1 MTEQDLSFEE
11 LVAYASGELTG
22 ADAERI
28 EARVEGSGAVTRLRR
43 IFELLRTDDSA
54 APPAEVRRRVMA
66 AFGEIARPS
75 RPWLEGLQQLVARL
89 ILDTRDQVAVAAYR
103 GGTSSYRMAFDS
115 PCGRIDLQVLPPA
128 PSASDRWRLRGEAAF
143 DETRPTT
150 VSLVAGEASEPA
162 ATASADEQG
171 HFNIE
176 SPPGVY
182 DLLIELE
189 TADQVVVA
197 PGLEIGSD
205 VG

>member
-1 MTEQDLSFEE
+1 MTEQDQSFEE
-11 LVAYASGELTG
+11 LVAYASGELSA
-22 ADAERI
+22 ADARRV
-28 EARVEGSGAVTRLRR
+28 EARAGDSGAVTRLRR
-43 IFELLRTDDSA
+43 LFELLRTDDSA
-54 APPAEVRRRVMA
+54 APPGAVRRRAIA
-66 AFGEIARPS
+66 AFGESARPS
-75 RPWLEGLQQLVARL
+75 RPWLDGLQQLVARL
-89 ILDTRDQVAVAAYR
+89 VLDSRDQVAVAAYR

-115 PCGRIDLQVLPPA
+115 PCGRIDLQVRPPA
-128 PSASDRWRLRGEAAF
+128 APGSDTWRLRGEAAF
-143 DETRPTT
+143 DETRATA
-150 VSLVAGEASEPA
+150 VSLVAGGASEPA

-197 PGLEIGSD
+197 PGLEIGPD